1 LDLPQKKSKEY
12 EMKYDLLK
20 DGRRKEVPKKL
31 RKVLF
36 WLFFKQAES
45 IRIRFHVKSN
55 TGDEINIWDQF

>member
-45 IRIRFHVKSN
+45 IRIRFRATLAMK
-55 TGDEINIWDQF
+55 